1 MPTHHPGLTTLP
13 RARLPGIYVHIPF
26 CRSKCDYCAFVSLPC
41 RWPPGSYL
49 KAVLGQARQ
58 MAELPWSREQVFGSL
73 FIGGGT
79 PTIYPPEQLAEL
91 IGELFRLFRFSSEGD
106 EPPEISIESN
116 PNTLSLEGLRRL
128 RAAGVNRLSIGVQSF
143 DDQLLRAVGR
153 GHDRA
158 AALAA
163 IAWARE
169 AGFENF
175 NLDLIYGLPGQTA
188 ERFRADLATAMEAEP
203 THLAIYQLTPEEG
216 TPLVGRLAAGE
227 QTLPDDDQCAAME
240 ELARELLPAMVYEQ
254 YEVANYCQ
262 PGYQCRH
269 NLNYWQNGSYL
280 GLGAAAFSC
289 LDGLRIGNVRA
300 PGLYRRLLAAGQ
312 APYATAE
319 ALGREAAFRET
330 VIMGLRLTKGV
341 EIAELE
347 RRFALTPQVY
357 YGTMLTRLLDLG
369 LLTLEGGRLALSE
382 RAFPLANQV
391 LSQLV

>member
-1 MPTHHPGLTTLP
+1 MPTDPPGLTT
-13 RARLPGIYVHIPF
+13 LPGIYVHIPF
-26 CRSKCDYCAFVSLPC
+26 CLSKCDYCAFVSLPC
-41 RWPPGSYL
+41 RRPPGSYL
-49 KAVLGQARQ
+49 QAVLRQARQ
-58 MAELPWSREQVFGSL
+58 LAELTWSREQVFGSL

-79 PTIYPPEQLAEL
+79 PTIYPPEQLAALLGEL
-91 IGELFRLFRFSSEGD
+91 GGLFRLEAD
-106 EPPEISIESN
+106 AEITVESN
-116 PNTLSLEGLRRL
+116 PNTLSLEGLQQLRR
-128 RAAGVNRLSIGVQSF
+128 AGVNRLSIGVQSF

-158 AALAA
+158 TALAA
-163 IAWARE
+163 IARVRQ

-175 NLDLIYGLPGQTA
+175 NLDLIYGLPGQSA
-188 ERFRADLATAMEAEP
+188 EQFRADLATALEAEP
-203 THLAIYQLTPEEG
+203 THLALYQLTPEEG
-216 TPLVGRLAAGE
+216 TPLAARLAAGE
-227 QTLPDDDQCAAME
+227 QTLPDDDQCATME
-240 ELARELLPAMVYEQ
+240 ESARKLLGAMVYEQ
-254 YEVANYCQ
+254 YEISNYCQ

-269 NLNYWQNGSYL
+269 NLNYWRNGSYL

-289 LDGLRIGNVRA
+289 LDGLRIGNVRG

-330 VIMGLRLTKGV
+330 VITGLRLSRGV

-347 RRFALTPQVY
+347 RRFALTPQAY

-369 LLTLEGGRLALSE
+369 LLTLEEGRLALSE

>member
-1 MPTHHPGLTTLP
+1 MSADHPGLT
-13 RARLPGIYVHIPF
+13 ARPGIYVHIPF

-41 RWPPGSYL
+41 RRPPGSYL
-49 KAVLGQARQ
+49 KAVLAQARQ
-58 MAELPWSREQVFGSL
+58 LAELPWSREQLFGSL

-106 EPPEISIESN
+106 EPPEISLESN
-116 PNTLSLEGLRRL
+116 PNTLSREGLRRL

-143 DDQLLRAVGR
+143 DDQLLQAVGR

-188 ERFRADLATAMEAEP
+188 ERFRADLTTAMEAEP

-240 ELARELLPAMVYEQ
+240 ELARKLLGAMVYEQ

-269 NLNYWQNGSYL
+269 NLNYWRNGSYL

-330 VIMGLRLTKGV
+330 VIMGLRLTEGV
-341 EIAELE
+341 EIAELQ
-347 RRFALTPQVY
+347 RRFALTPQAY